1 MKLWTNAR
9 LHHALLAPA
18 IYAAL
23 SSEVWASET
32 GDRWGSLLEIGKLT
46 NLLLVAAVLVYAAR
60 KPLASFFASRSQAI
74 RDQLMEAQKA
84 RLEAEARLHEINLR
98 MSSLDDELRQMR
110 AAAETEAREEHERL
124 VASAD
129 REAEKILERARQ
141 EIEELTRAAQ
151 IELKAHVA
159 KLSVQIAEGKI
170 RGEMTMDDERRLF
183 ARFVARVGGRE

>member
-1 MKLWTNAR
+1 MKLRTNAW
-9 LHHALLAPA
+9 LHHAFLAPA
-18 IYAAL
+18 ICAAF
-23 SSEVWASET
+23 SSEAWASET

-84 RLEAEARLHEINLR
+84 RLEAEARLNEINLR
-98 MSSLDDELRQMR
+98 MSSLDDELSQLR
-110 AAAETEAREEHERL
+110 AAAEIEAREEHERL

-129 REAEKILERARQ
+129 REAGKILERARQ
-141 EIEELTRAAQ
+141 EIEGLTRAAQ
-151 IELKAHVA
+151 LELKAHAA
-159 KLSVQIAEGKI
+159 KLSVRIAEGKI
-170 RGEMTMDDERRLF
+170 RDEMTVEDKRRLF

>member
-1 MKLWTNAR
+1 MKLRTNAW
-9 LHHALLAPA
+9 LHRALLAPA
-18 IYAAL
+18 ICAAF
-23 SSEVWASET
+23 SSGAWASET
-32 GDRWGSLLEIGKLT
+32 GGRWGSLLEIGKLS

-84 RLEAEARLHEINLR
+84 RLEAEARLNEINLR
-98 MSSLDDELRQMR
+98 MSSLDDELRQLR
-110 AAAETEAREEHERL
+110 AAAEIEAREEHERL

-129 REAEKILERARQ
+129 WEAEKILERARQ
-141 EIEELTRAAQ
+141 EIEGLTRAAQ
-151 IELKAHVA
+151 LELKAHAA

-170 RGEMTMDDERRLF
+170 RDEMTVEDERRLF